1 MENDLKGIE
10 NYLAL
15 TGGSS
20 YRGFELWGS
29 QLCLGFLISY
39 SSVTTYVH
47 LSLFFLLTSASF
59 HPE

>member
-39 SSVTTYVH
+39 SCNICTFVIIFP
-47 LSLFFLLTSASF
+47 LD
-59 HPE
+59 

>member
-20 YRGFELWGS
+20 YRGFELWAVNCVQVFS
-29 QLCLGFLISY
+29 LVT
-39 SSVTTYVH
+39 VTTYVH